1 MKCKD
6 IIAKIEEKY
15 PVSFAEGWDNS
26 GFLAGDASW
35 EVKKI
40 FLALDA
46 TDEVID
52 TAIQCGA
59 DMIIT
64 HHPLIFSG
72 MKKIT
77 ADDFIGRRIIKMVQH
92 KICYYAMHTNFDVL
106 GMAELSADYLQLSHR
121 EVLDVTYEEDTRKE
135 GIGRCGDLPAPM
147 TLREC
152 GKFVKDRLYLPFV
165 QIYGNENK
173 IIEKLA
179 ICTGSGK
186 SLMKQVLKNGVQA
199 YVTGDMDYHSSI
211 DAVAQGICIIDA
223 GHYGTEYIFM
233 DYMERELTAMLPD
246 LEVEKMPVSYPCKI
260 ID

>member
-1 MKCKD
+1 
-6 IIAKIEEKY
+6 
-15 PVSFAEGWDNS
+15 
-26 GFLAGDASW
+26 
-35 EVKKI
+35 
-40 FLALDA
+40 
-46 TDEVID
+46 
-52 TAIQCGA
+52 
-59 DMIIT
+59 
-64 HHPLIFSG
+64 
-72 MKKIT
+72 
-77 ADDFIGRRIIKMVQH
+77 MVQH

-152 GKFVKDRLYLPFV
+152 GKFVKDRLHLPFV
-165 QIYGNENK
+165 QIYGDENK

>member
-1 MKCKD
+1 MKCKE
-6 IIAKIEEKY
+6 IIAKIEERY

-35 EVKKI
+35 EVKKV

-72 MKKIT
+72 MKRVT
-77 ADDFIGRRIIKMVQH
+77 AGDFIGRRIMKLIQH

-106 GMAELSADYLQLSHR
+106 GMAELSADYLQLSQR
-121 EVLDVTYEEDTRKE
+121 EVLDVTYEEETRKE
-135 GIGRCGDLPAPM
+135 GIGRWGNLPVPM
-147 TLREC
+147 TLKEC
-152 GKFVKDRLYLPFV
+152 GKFVKEQFHLPFV
-165 QIYGNENK
+165 QIYGEGNK
-173 IIEKLA
+173 RIEKIA
-179 ICTGSGK
+179 VCTGSGK
-186 SLMKQVLKNGVQA
+186 SLMKQVLKSGAQA

-233 DYMERELTAMLPD
+233 DYMERELKEMLPD
-246 LEVEKMPVSYPCKI
+246 LEVEKMPVSHPSKI

>member
-6 IIAKIEEKY
+6 IIVKIEEKY

-35 EVKKI
+35 EANKV

-52 TAIQCGA
+52 AAIQCGA

-147 TLREC
+147 TLKRVWKIC
-152 GKFVKDRLYLPFV
+152 KRPAASSLCAKFTGD
-165 QIYGNENK
+165 ENK

-246 LEVEKMPVSYPCKI
+246 LEVEKMPVS
-260 ID
+260 

>member
-15 PVSFAEGWDNS
+15 PVSFAESWDNS

-35 EVKKI
+35 EVRKV

-52 TAIQCGA
+52 AAIECEA

-64 HHPLIFSG
+64 HHPLIFAG
-72 MKKIT
+72 MKRVT
-77 ADDFIGRRIIKMVQH
+77 ADDFIGRRIIKMLQNN
-92 KICYYAMHTNFDVL
+92 ICYYAMHTNFDVL
-106 GMAELSADYLQLSHR
+106 GMAELSADYLQLSNR
-121 EVLDVTYEEDTRKE
+121 EVLEITYEDNMNRE
-135 GIGRCGDLPAPM
+135 GIGRCGKLTTPM
-147 TLREC
+147 TLEEC
-152 GKFVKDRLYLPFV
+152 GKFVKEQLHLPFV
-165 QIYGNENK
+165 QIYGDENK
-173 IIEKLA
+173 VIENLA
-179 ICTGSGK
+179 VCTGSGK
-186 SLMKQVLKNGVQA
+186 SLIKQVLKKGAQA

-233 DYMERELTAMLPD
+233 DYMERELKEMLPD
-246 LEVEKMPVSYPCKI
+246 LEVEKMHVSYPCKI
-260 ID
+260 IG